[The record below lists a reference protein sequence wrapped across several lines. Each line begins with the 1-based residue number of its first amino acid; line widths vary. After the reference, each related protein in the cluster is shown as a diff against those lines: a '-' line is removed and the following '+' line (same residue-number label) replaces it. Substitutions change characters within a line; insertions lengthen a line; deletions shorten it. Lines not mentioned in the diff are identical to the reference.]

1 MLQESWLA
9 DLIRSSGN
17 EIFIIDAHSLT
28 LLEVSEAAR
37 QGLNYSAAELAAMPA
52 TRVMPELSEA
62 QLLSYIARL
71 ASGKKQEIHLQTLHQ
86 RRDGTHFKADLR
98 LSLLQL
104 PSVSALIAVR
114 STSRRAPL
122 TAHRAVPDAQLS
134 GLLRQIRQARS
145 LLAELTHQFESM
157 QRLAAQLHPIQRDTS
172 LAAALESLAQEL
184 REQAGLSVNLRCKQ
198 AQRELDPAIV
208 SAVWKVAQEACNN
221 VRQHAQADQVDIV
234 LYESGSTLE
243 LEIIDNGRGMNPS
256 QRNSLESFG
265 MQAWQEGVAVLG
277 GSLSI
282 ASAPGKGTIVR
293 LKLPL
298 AENHTTLG

>member
-1 MLQESWLA
+1 
-9 DLIRSSGN
+9 
-17 EIFIIDAHSLT
+17 
-28 LLEVSEAAR
+28 
-37 QGLNYSAAELAAMPA
+37 
-52 TRVMPELSEA
+52 MPELSEA
-62 QLLSYIARL
+62 QLFSYIARL

-86 RRDGTHFKADLR
+86 KRDGTHFKADLR

-114 STSRRAPL
+114 STPRREPL
-122 TAHRAVPDAQLS
+122 AVQRALPDAQLTS
-134 GLLRQIRQARS
+134 LLLQIRQARS
-145 LLAELTHQFESM
+145 LLAELMHQFETM
-157 QRLAAQLHPIQRDTS
+157 QRIASQLRPIELDAGLVS
-172 LAAALESLAQEL
+172 ALELLAQEL

-198 AQRELDPAIV
+198 TQRELDPAIV

-234 LYESGSTLE
+234 LYDSGSTLE
-243 LEIIDNGRGMNPS
+243 LEVIDNGRGMNPS
-256 QRNSLESFG
+256 QRDSPESLG
-265 MQAWQEGVAVLG
+265 MQAMQEGVSMLG

-298 AENHTTLG
+298 AENHSTLG